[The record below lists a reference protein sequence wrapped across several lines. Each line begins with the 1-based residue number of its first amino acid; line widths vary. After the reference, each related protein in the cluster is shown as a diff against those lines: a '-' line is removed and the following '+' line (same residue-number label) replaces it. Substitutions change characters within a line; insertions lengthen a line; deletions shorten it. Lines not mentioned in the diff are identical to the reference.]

1 MREIQA
7 KRRSLAG
14 NENGSTGTG
23 PARVGLGE
31 VGHFDQDIYGGS
43 NKLDGYVTSIAANEE
58 PDEDE
63 ETGGGTGTVFGA
75 SRNSAPK
82 TGYQISY
89 LKEAVDKVSYS
100 TFLTVV
106 I

>member
-7 KRRSLAG
+7 KRRGLAGG
-14 NENGSTGTG
+14 NENGSSAPA

-58 PDEDE
+58 PDEE
-63 ETGGGTGTVFGA
+63 EEAGGGTGTVFGT

-89 LKEAVDKVSYS
+89 LKEAVDKVN
-100 TFLTVV
+100 
-106 I
+106 